1 MKPHWI
7 TRIFGLVMVVVIFV
21 AGFGTAVHQL
31 WNAFVPV
38 VFGLPALSYWQAL
51 GLLCLCTILFGS
63 WRALPSPLA
72 VGRRH
77 DGVDRAVL
85 TSEQERLLRKGLAS
99 GCGRESKAQTNQ
111 ALDAS

>member
-7 TRIFGLVMVVVIFV
+7 ARIFGLVMIVVIFV

-63 WRALPSPLA
+63 WRAFPSFPEA
-72 VGRRH
+72 GRRQ

-85 TSEQERLLRKGLAS
+85 TPEQERLLRKGLAAN
-99 GCGRESKAQTNQ
+99 CGREQKGRAPE
-111 ALDAS
+111 AADAS